1 MIQIPHKQV
10 EIFCGT
16 GGVGK
21 TTLATA
27 RALHLAKSNRKVLL
41 ITIDP
46 AKRLKQILKLPDRD
60 DGQIHSIPLSLFDE
74 KNNENSID
82 HFDAMLMSPGATL
95 GRIAKEKKLEAEFE
109 STIIKTLS
117 RPYGGMNEI
126 MSIIEVQYQLK
137 QKNYDTIIL
146 DTPPGKHFIDFLES
160 SEKIKNFFDK
170 SFLEIFE
177 YLGKS
182 INEDD
187 HKKRNI
193 LAKIISSGVKK
204 LLTYLEDV
212 TGADFVREF
221 IDAVLALYKS
231 RDSFLNALDFQKE
244 LKNESFSNWF
254 LVTSVEQQ
262 KINEAQGLKDQA
274 ENFIHNDLYL
284 IINKCLTPYLNEWK
298 PESEPVLLK
307 LKESM
312 VTREAILTDF
322 ASKNFRNVLKF
333 HEINNPSPLDHVV
346 GLALQFKA

>member
-1 MIQIPHKQV
+1 MMKIPKKKV
-10 EIFCGT
+10 ELFCGT

-21 TTLATA
+21 TTVATA
-27 RALHLAKSNRKVLL
+27 RALALSQEGRKVLL

-46 AKRLKQILKLPDRD
+46 AKRLKQILNLPDVD
-60 DGQIHSIPLSLFDE
+60 DGAVNKVTLDLFDLDP
-74 KNNENSID
+74 SLS
-82 HFDAMLMSPGATL
+82 FDAMLMSPGATL
-95 GRIAKEKKLEAEFE
+95 KRIAIQKGLEAEFN
-109 STIIKTLS
+109 STIIGTLS

-126 MSIIEVQYQLK
+126 MSIIEVQYQLE
-137 QKNYDTIIL
+137 KNIYDTIIL

-182 INEDD
+182 V
-187 HKKRNI
+187 HGGAKSRNI
-193 LAKIISSGVKK
+193 FTKMISTGVNK
-204 LLTYLEDV
+204 LLSYLEDV

-231 RDSFLNALDFQKE
+231 RDAFLHALDFQKE

-254 LVTSVEQQ
+254 LVTAVEQQ

-274 ENFIHNDLYL
+274 ENFIHNDLFL
-284 IINKCLTPYLNEWK
+284 VINKCLTPYLEHWNPAENT
-298 PESEPVLLK
+298 PLSRLK
-307 LKESM
+307 RGM
-312 VTREAILTDF
+312 VSREQEIAGF

-333 HEINNPSPLDHVV
+333 HEINNPSPLEHVK